1 MRSISPQVIT
11 QLQASELRP
20 FLLHSFD
27 LDSTRY
33 LLTDADVDL
42 WVGKMTYTA
51 WPIDAQPVSY
61 SMSKAVDRVRVV
73 LDNTDQTYSTAFISG
88 TPQGGDYHL
97 MGVWLNSSYAPVA
110 NPMTLFFGTID
121 TWSMDEQQIKITI
134 TSELYAWDQST
145 TYAHSP
151 SCRWKVF
158 KGTEC
163 AYAGAESWCDRSY
176 TRCEALGNTAY
187 FGGFRWVPSLEDRT
201 IWWGRTSK
209 VD

>member
-11 QLQASELRP
+11 QLQAAELRP

-73 LDNTDQTYSTAFISG
+73 LDNNDHTD
-88 TPQGGDYHL
+88 
-97 MGVWLNSSYAPVA
+97 
-110 NPMTLFFGTID
+110 
-121 TWSMDEQQIKITI
+121 
-134 TSELYAWDQST
+134 
-145 TYAHSP
+145 
-151 SCRWKVF
+151 
-158 KGTEC
+158 
-163 AYAGAESWCDRSY
+163 
-176 TRCEALGNTAY
+176 
-187 FGGFRWVPSLEDRT
+187 
-201 IWWGRTSK
+201 
-209 VD
+209 

>member
-11 QLQASELRP
+11 QLQAAELRP

-73 LDNTDQTYSTAFISG
+73 LDNTHQTYSTSFISG
-88 TPQGGDYHL
+88 TPQGGVYHL
-97 MGVWLNSSYAPVA
+97 M
-110 NPMTLFFGTID
+110 ID

-134 TSELYAWDQST
+134 TSELYAWDQTT

-176 TRCEALGNTAY
+176 TRCEALLNTAY